1 MEPIST
7 ALAGIALVKQSVD
20 FIKTHINTVQDIGQI
35 AGQIDNLFT
44 GEKQVQQARNKKAG
58 AAGLGDQFGVDT
70 VAKEMIDA
78 KLAAEKLQEVAT
90 MVDMRFGHGTWKS
103 IVAERAKRIQEQKE
117 AAAKARREQLK
128 KDQEFMDA
136 CKVVAVVGG
145 RILVIAGVFVFMM
158 ISVAK
163 AMGM

>member
-35 AGQIDNLFT
+35 ANQIDNLFT

-58 AAGLGDQFGVDT
+58 GGLGDQFGVDT

-90 MVDMRFGHGTWKS
+90 MVDMRFGHGTWKG
-103 IVAERAKRIQEQKE
+103 ILTERAKRLQEQRE
-117 AAAKARREQLK
+117 AEAKARRELVRK
-128 KDQEFMDA
+128 AKEFEDTMKTVGLVTA
-136 CKVVAVVGG
+136 ILAVAVGLLITVM
-145 RILVIAGVFVFMM
+145 V
-158 ISVAK
+158 SVAK
-163 AMGM
+163 AISYV

>member
-35 AGQIDNLFT
+35 ANQIDNLFT

-58 AAGLGDQFGVDT
+58 GGLGDQFGVDT
-70 VAKEMIDA
+70 VAKEVIDA

-90 MVDMRFGHGTWKS
+90 MVDMRFGHGTWKG
-103 IVAERAKRIQEQKE
+103 IVAERAKRLQEQRE
-117 AAAKARREQLK
+117 AEANARREQMRK
-128 KDQEFMDA
+128 QQELEETIKTVMIICGVLLIASAF
-136 CKVVAVVGG
+136 
-145 RILVIAGVFVFMM
+145 LVTVMV
-158 ISVAK
+158 SVAK
-163 AMGM
+163 AMSYV

>member
-35 AGQIDNLFT
+35 ANQIDNLFT

-58 AAGLGDQFGVDT
+58 GGLGDQFGVDT
-70 VAKEMIDA
+70 VAKEVIDA

-90 MVDMRFGHGTWKS
+90 MVDMRFGHGTWKG
-103 IVAERAKRIQEQKE
+103 ILAERAKRLQEQRE
-117 AAAKARREQLK
+117 AEAKARRELIRK
-128 KDQEFMDA
+128 AKEFEDTMKTVGLVTA
-136 CKVVAVVGG
+136 ILAVAIGLLITVMV
-145 RILVIAGVFVFMM
+145 
-158 ISVAK
+158 SVAK
-163 AMGM
+163 AISYV

>member
-35 AGQIDNLFT
+35 ASQIDNLFT

-58 AAGLGDQFGVDT
+58 GGLGDQFGVDT

-90 MVDMRFGHGTWKS
+90 MVDMRFGHGTWKG
-103 IVAERAKRIQEQKE
+103 ILAERAKRLQEQRE
-117 AAAKARREQLK
+117 AEAKARREMIQK
-128 KDQEFMDA
+128 AKEFEETM
-136 CKVVAVVGG
+136 KTIGLVSV
-145 RILVIAGVFVFMM
+145 ILAIIIGLFITVMV
-158 ISVAK
+158 SVAK
-163 AMGM
+163 AMSYV